1 MNIEAAKELLTLYKS
16 ITIEQI
22 KEKYKLY
29 KEGLRVMLHLTGFSS
44 DTQCKLCIS
53 AKAIAKSSVSII
65 QCSHCIYS
73 LVSEKKSFHC
83 LNKTYNKLAYSDT
96 PETTYETLQ
105 ERIKFL
111 EETINTYEKL
121 QKV

>member
-22 KEKYKLY
+22 KEKYELY
-29 KEGLRVMLHLTGFSS
+29 KEGFEVMLHLTGFSN
-44 DTQCKLCIS
+44 DALCKLCIG
-53 AKAIAKSSVSII
+53 AKTIAKSNVSTI
-65 QCSHCIYS
+65 QCKHCIYS
-73 LVSEKKSFHC
+73 LVSEEKSFHC
-83 LNKTYNKLAYSDT
+83 LNETYNKLAHSDT
-96 PETTYETLQ
+96 PKTTYEALQ

-121 QKV
+121 